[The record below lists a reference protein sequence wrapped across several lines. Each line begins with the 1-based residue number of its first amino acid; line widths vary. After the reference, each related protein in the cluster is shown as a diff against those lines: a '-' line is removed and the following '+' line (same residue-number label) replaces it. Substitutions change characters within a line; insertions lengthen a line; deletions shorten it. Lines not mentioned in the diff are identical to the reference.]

1 MTEYLSRMRRVVDGL
16 LIVTILAGV
25 ALGAYYLGRRVD
37 NESNKLAKQ
46 DSELNQTT
54 TGTTIRHTTSHRTP
68 VIVGIGLGGAVV
80 ALVLASLTNSFVR
93 ARRRE
98 RWHAT

>member
-1 MTEYLSRMRRVVDGL
+1 MRRVVDAL
-16 LIVTILAGV
+16 LIVSILAGV
-25 ALGAYYLGRRVD
+25 AIGAYYIGNRVD

-46 DSELNQTT
+46 DSELNQSTT
-54 TGTTIRHTTSHRTP
+54 AGTVHRSTSHRTP

-80 ALVLASLTNSFVR
+80 ALVLASLANSFVR